1 MRIRKFLSY
10 DIDDVLDL
18 VGLRRRRSAIGVIL
32 PAMGLVAFGAAIGAS
47 VGLMFAPSSG
57 RRLRQG
63 MGERLDQMRE
73 KMKVEAR
80 KQGLLNATPEQ
91 ARVSAQT

>member
-1 MRIRKFLSY
+1 MRKILSY

-18 VGLRRRRSAIGVIL
+18 VGLHRRRSAIGVIL
-32 PAMGLVAFGAAIGAS
+32 PAIGLVAFGAAIGAG

-63 MGERLDQMRE
+63 VSERIDQMRE
-73 KMKVEAR
+73 KVKVEAR
-80 KQGLLNATPEQ
+80 KQGLLNATQEQ